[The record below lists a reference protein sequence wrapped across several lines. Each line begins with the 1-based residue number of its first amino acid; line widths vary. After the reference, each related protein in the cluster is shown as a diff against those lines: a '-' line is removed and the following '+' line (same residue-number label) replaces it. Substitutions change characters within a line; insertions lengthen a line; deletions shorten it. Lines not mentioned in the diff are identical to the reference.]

1 MGSLSTGIN
10 KQLVLVFS
18 FVQSFACVLRFFG
31 NSNHTFILSNSCKFL
46 NFFFYDDDLFF
57 ELVSKPFVFFEIQ

>member
-10 KQLVLVFS
+10 KQLVLVFPLFSHLLVSCVSLVILIIHLFCQTVVS
-18 FVQSFACVLRFFG
+18 FD
-31 NSNHTFILSNSCKFL
+31 
-46 NFFFYDDDLFF
+46 FFFYDDDLFF